1 MSEEKKNNK
10 NKIFFIFVLTFI
22 IVFILVIQVAQIL
35 APSVDVEIGDSS
47 ADDAMNA
54 QKEEE
59 MEKMIDERLKWI
71 QFEDNNATT
80 PEAEQTAQD
89 AEKLLEEG
97 NKGNTDVTAKEIKA
111 PEVQPHDIM
120 KDSIKPHTPKPEAG
134 QTLNKVLIGTYATVE
149 QAIEAQNNIVDLNL
163 GITSS
168 IKDMGGSFTLQA
180 GAFTNRAKAE
190 ELASKLSEHGIA
202 CRIVQE

>member
-1 MSEEKKNNK
+1 MSEEKKNK

-35 APSVDVEIGDSS
+35 APSVDVEIGDSTV
-47 ADDAMNA
+47 DDPLNA

-80 PEAEQTAQD
+80 
-89 AEKLLEEG
+89 LEEEQEAQE
-97 NKGNTDVTAKEIKA
+97 KGILLKENNVDTPDAALKETKA
-111 PEVQPHDIM
+111 PEVQHQDVM
-120 KDSIKPHTPKPEAG
+120 KDTVAPQNKKPEGG

-180 GAFTNRAKAE
+180 GAFTNRARAE
-190 ELASKLSEHGIA
+190 ELATKLSERGIA